1 MEGRRGRRSM
11 RMPYSGRIISWL
23 LLVAVVGALGLPS
36 ISAAVSGEKIGDF
49 FKYANGTAL
58 DTRTNLM
65 WMTQDFRN
73 LEGRAPASWDEAMAW
88 AEKMNQQRYGG
99 YSDWRVPTDTEY
111 KTLYGPRRSKM
122 SYAKQPVGYPEA
134 FEDGGGEWFWTRET
148 YSQTLTQ
155 GIRFRRERLPNAYG
169 FDFRR
174 GNVLPRDIEDAR
186 DDLSVRLVRPGPPRP
201 QG

>member
-1 MEGRRGRRSM
+1 MRSM
-11 RMPYSGRIISWL
+11 RMPYSVRIISWL
-23 LLVAVVGALGLPS
+23 LLVAVIGALGLS
-36 ISAAVSGEKIGDF
+36 YDAAAVSGEKIGDF

-73 LEGRAPASWDEAMAW
+73 LEGRAPASWEEAIAW

-99 YSDWRVPTDTEY
+99 YSDWRVPTPEEY
-111 KTLYGPRRSKM
+111 KTLYDPRRSRM

-134 FEDGGGEWFWTRET
+134 FEDGGGEWFWTGET
-148 YSQTLTQ
+148 YSSTYTY
-155 GIRFRRERLPNAYG
+155 GARVKGGRIPNAYG

-174 GNVLPRDIEDAR
+174 GNVFPRDIEAAR
-186 DDLSVRLVRPGPPRP
+186 DDLSVRLVRPGSPRP
-201 QG
+201 